1 MITATIR
8 LKEVFKGLTDSSFD
22 PILSAYVVEGSE
34 QIHPNYKRPSVL
46 ICPGGAYELT
56 SDREAEPV
64 ALRFAAAGY
73 NAFVLRYSV
82 KVEKYPTQLLE
93 VSAATAYIR
102 RMAEEW
108 GIDKDKIIV
117 CGFSAGG
124 HLAGS
129 LGVFWNQTFIQEKLG
144 IAYAENKPNAMILCY
159 PVITGG
165 IFAHRGSFNNLLGEG
180 ASKEE
185 LDKLSLEQHVTKNVP
200 PTFIWHTLDDQA
212 VPVENALFFAKALRE
227 KDVVF
232 EMHIYNRGVHGLS
245 LCDETT
251 SHIERPDQMN
261 PHARTWFNLVL
272 EWLKDIL

>member
-8 LKEVFKGLTDSSFD
+8 LKEVFEGLRESSYD
-22 PILSAYVVEGSE
+22 PIISAYIVEGSE

-144 IAYAENKPNAMILCY
+144 IAHEENKPNAMILCY

-165 IFAHRGSFNNLLGEG
+165 AFAHRGSFNNLLGEE
-180 ASKEE
+180 ASQEE
-185 LDKLSLEQHVTKNVP
+185 LDKLSLEQHVTKDVP

-227 KDVVF
+227 KDVTF

-261 PHARTWFNLVL
+261 PHASTWFNLVL

>member
-8 LKEVFKGLTDSSFD
+8 LKEVFEGLSESSYD
-22 PILSAYVVEGSE
+22 PILSAYVVESSE

-165 IFAHRGSFNNLLGEG
+165 VFAHRGSFNNLLGEG

-185 LDKLSLEQHVTKNVP
+185 LDKLSLEQHVTKDVP
-200 PTFIWHTLDDQA
+200 PTFMWHTLDDQA

-227 KDVVF
+227 KDVAF

-251 SHIERPDQMN
+251 SHIERPDQIN
-261 PHARTWFNLVL
+261 PHASTWFNLVL